1 MNIETFQ
8 QSFQIRD
15 INIKPY
21 ITVASIFMI
30 IILVITL
37 FNYDLE
43 DYYICNGKVIDS
55 KLSLIVNNEELT
67 NITENKEIMI
77 ERNIFTY
84 KVDTIKE
91 VININSLYYEVI
103 IELNKI
109 PEHLFIENNIIK
121 LNIIINKTTIFDY
134 LIKTVR
140 GEWHLEKISKDELQ
154 NINGGGLS
162 LLGVAGIIAGAVFL
176 IGVIDGY
183 VNPKKCDE

>member
-1 MNIETFQ
+1 
-8 QSFQIRD
+8 
-15 INIKPY
+15 
-21 ITVASIFMI
+21 
-30 IILVITL
+30 
-37 FNYDLE
+37 
-43 DYYICNGKVIDS
+43 
-55 KLSLIVNNEELT
+55 
-67 NITENKEIMI
+67 MI

-176 IGVIDGY
+176 IGVIDG
-183 VNPKKCDE
+183 VIALK